1 MTAAF
6 SILFAVML
14 LTSPDERH
22 VDAASAAARSREA
35 DRGVAQGASAQ
46 AIAKAAKITS
56 RSCDFDRKEGVI
68 LFEGNVSVHYSDDCR
83 MDSDRLYMF
92 LAGSNELQRVVA
104 LGNVLIT
111 NDLRVGTC
119 EMATYRRKKSEI
131 EMFGDGKG
139 KLAKLVELGKG
150 ASSLSGT
157 RIRFWLDTEQVEVE
171 DSRISVRQEGVKSP
185 L

>member
-1 MTAAF
+1 MTSLFAV
-6 SILFAVML
+6 LFAVML
-14 LTSPDERH
+14 LTRPDEN
-22 VDAASAAARSREA
+22 VDAASAAVRSREA
-35 DRGVAQGASAQ
+35 DRGVAQGAAVQ
-46 AIAKAAKITS
+46 AIVKAAKITS

-68 LFEGNVSVHYSDDCR
+68 LFEGNVSVHYSDDYR

-104 LGNVLIT
+104 LGNVFIT

-139 KLAKLVELGKG
+139 KLANLVEYGKD

-171 DSRISVRQEGVKSP
+171 NTRISVKQEGEKSP